1 MFLIVTRGGETRR
14 IEIPLDVER
23 DGTAEA
29 WAATCAPDVW
39 SAAEIVPAS
48 WPSFDGVV
56 FVLAPVDASTDAVL
70 DTPAPDPLILDEE

>member
-29 WAATCAPDVW
+29 WAATCDIEVWTAAEVVSPNWPHPADAVVDAPIVVAPISAPD
-39 SAAEIVPAS
+39 
-48 WPSFDGVV
+48 
-56 FVLAPVDASTDAVL
+56 T
-70 DTPAPDPLILDEE
+70 LILDEE